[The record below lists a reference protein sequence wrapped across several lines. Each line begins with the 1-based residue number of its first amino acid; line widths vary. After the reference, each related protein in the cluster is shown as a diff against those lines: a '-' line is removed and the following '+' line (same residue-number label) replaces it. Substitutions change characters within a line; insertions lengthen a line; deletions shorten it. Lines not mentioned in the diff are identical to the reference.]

1 MWSQVTVR
9 SVALSHP
16 CSGNSARSEF
26 VNAHKYAYVLEL
38 CCFFFLLFFFFFSWQ
53 KFPRVWFLKAVMELD
68 ENLTFGKVCERDLF
82 VTASNYSGTEGA
94 GERGGM
100 QKLMKKMAPAYLNV
114 SSARWMPKL
123 LFSPASITCV
133 FLTMEKHFLPSFI
146 LCVFLTVFLFGSG
159 GVIGRRLYALWSF
172 ASILT
177 VTTNHLVVCFV

>member
-9 SVALSHP
+9 SVAQSHP

-100 QKLMKKMAPAYLNV
+100 QRLMKKMAPAYLNV

-123 LFSPASITCV
+123 LFSPQALHVYSSQWKNISCHLLFCV
-133 FLTMEKHFLPSFI
+133 CFSPSFC
-146 LCVFLTVFLFGSG
+146 LAQAVLLAG
-159 GVIGRRLYALWSF
+159 GFKPCEALP
-172 ASILT
+172 ASWQ
-177 VTTNHLVVCFV
+177 